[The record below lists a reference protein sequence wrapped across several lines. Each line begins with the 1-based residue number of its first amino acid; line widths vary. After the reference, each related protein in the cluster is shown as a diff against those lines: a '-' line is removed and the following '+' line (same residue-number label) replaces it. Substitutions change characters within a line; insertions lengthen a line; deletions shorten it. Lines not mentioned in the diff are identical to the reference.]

1 MPGPRQGATV
11 GAMDVWELIV
21 FLAAYTALLWLFSHL
36 GGFAAAGNAIRR
48 WGSSRA
54 RERQTGSPT

>member
-1 MPGPRQGATV
+1 
-11 GAMDVWELIV
+11 MDVWQLIV

-54 RERQTGSPT
+54 RERRTGSPT